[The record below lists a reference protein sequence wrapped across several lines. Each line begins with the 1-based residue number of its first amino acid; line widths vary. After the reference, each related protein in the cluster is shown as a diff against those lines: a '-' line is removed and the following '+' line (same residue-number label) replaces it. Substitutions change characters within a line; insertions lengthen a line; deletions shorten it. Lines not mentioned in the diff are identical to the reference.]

1 MSLGEI
7 GQIRSCMLWRCC
19 LKTLWLQTI
28 GKPILTQMKEKEFS
42 ARVNTAP
49 QIIERLMYTN
59 IDY

>member
-1 MSLGEI
+1 MSLGEVA
-7 GQIRSCMLWRCC
+7 QIRSCMLRRCV
-19 LKTLWLQTI
+19 LKTLWLQLI
-28 GKPILTQMKEKEFS
+28 GKPMSTKRKGKEFS